1 MTLIGAMGPKGLK
14 ERGESRGRLGVEVFL
29 KF

>member
-1 MTLIGAMGPKGLK
+1 MGPKGLK